1 MSSKNRGFHGKFKTG
16 RRDCIIKTDGQNSG
30 YMKNSNRALI
40 LELLATERANTR
52 IGLSK
57 ITGLSKMTVT
67 NIIADFIN
75 SGLIVSGDEQVYGR
89 VGRKPRTLS
98 LAKNSPLLAGIYVS
112 REEIHGLL
120 CDIQLNVISRHSL
133 TLTHETPETFS
144 EKLTTICGKL
154 ISGTSRPVWGVGVAS
169 IGPVD
174 SSTGILL
181 NPRNFFG
188 ICDLDLRS
196 LLSKHCGLP
205 VFVENDMNA
214 AALAEL
220 YYGAGQDYESFLYIG
235 LTNGVGAG
243 FVNDRRLY
251 QPEYGLAGEIG
262 HTGVDL
268 CGDPCSCGR
277 RGCVELYTSV
287 PVLEKKLAACTGQHK
302 TFAAYCG
309 MNVPEITETLA
320 DAVSILS
327 YALLNQVNMLNPQAV
342 LLGHESAHL
351 PPPLIQR
358 LADTLNQGKLWG
370 QHNKVHVHVSHYGSM
385 SPVFG
390 AVCTALSHW
399 FSGELPEPLLYND
412 IHTGDKERKEWS

>member
-1 MSSKNRGFHGKFKTG
+1 M
-16 RRDCIIKTDGQNSG
+16 KTDGQNSG

-40 LELLATERANTR
+40 LELLAAGHADTR

-67 NIIADFIN
+67 NIIADFID

-89 VGRKPRTLS
+89 VGRKARTLS
-98 LAKNSPLLAGIYVS
+98 PAENSPLLAGIYIS
-112 REEIHGLL
+112 RGEIHGLL
-120 CDIQLNVISRHSL
+120 CDIRLNVISRRSL
-133 TLTHETPETFS
+133 TLTEETRETFS
-144 EKLTTICGKL
+144 KKLTTICDGL
-154 ISGTSRPVWGVGVAS
+154 ISDTSRPVWGIGVAS

-174 SSTGILL
+174 SSSGVLL

-188 ICDLDLRS
+188 ICDFDIRA
-196 LLSKHCGLP
+196 LLSGHCGLP

-220 YYGAGQDYESFLYIG
+220 FYGAGREYESFLYIG
-235 LTNGVGAG
+235 LTNGVGSG

-268 CGDPCSCGR
+268 HGETCSCGR
-277 RGCVELYTSV
+277 RGCAELYISI
-287 PVLEKKLAACTGQHK
+287 PVLKKKLNECTGRRE
-302 TFAAYCG
+302 TFAAYCA
-309 MNVPEITETLA
+309 MDIPEVTEILA
-320 DAVSILS
+320 DAVNILS
-327 YALLNQVNMLNPQAV
+327 YTLLNQVNMLNPQAV

-351 PPPLIQR
+351 PPPLLRQ
-358 LADTLNQGKLWG
+358 LENTLNQGKLWG
-370 QHNKVHVHVSHYGSM
+370 LHNKIRVHVSYYGSM

-399 FSGELPEPLLYND
+399 FGGELPKPLLYN
-412 IHTGDKERKEWS
+412 KEGN